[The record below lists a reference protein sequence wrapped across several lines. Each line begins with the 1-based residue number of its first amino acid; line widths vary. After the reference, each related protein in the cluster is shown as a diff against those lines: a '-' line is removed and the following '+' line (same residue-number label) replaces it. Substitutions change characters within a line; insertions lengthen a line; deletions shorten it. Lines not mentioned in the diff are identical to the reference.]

1 MRLLLIPDP
10 TSPNGEDAF
19 CREIVKRA
27 PARGHTAVMQMVP
40 NGPPVAAAEL
50 LAAQGFARDSDA
62 VIINSLQ
69 PAALIA
75 AKAASKPTVLRLIES
90 YAGASPDSLA
100 EVKRLA
106 AAASLLL
113 LPSRHMAGVV
123 ASWGVPPSRMR
134 VIPYAYDQI
143 FAQQIA
149 LVTVRSSRARGFTVV
164 TAGVIDQSSLPGFET
179 VLSGVARLRMDVHV
193 TVIGDGPAL
202 PALKEKAQALMLGDR
217 VTFLGELP
225 HPKKMEYFRSAKAFV
240 EPTGRQGFP
249 SLALHALSEGCPV
262 LGVRAGALP
271 EFIRD
276 GENGLLFPPGDAAA
290 LAEHIITLNT
300 TPGLSLRLIAEGVRT
315 VERHSWDATV
325 AAALD
330 AVETLGVRT
339 S

>member
-1 MRLLLIPDP
+1 M
-10 TSPNGEDAF
+10 
-19 CREIVKRA
+19 
-27 PARGHTAVMQMVP
+27 
-40 NGPPVAAAEL
+40 
-50 LAAQGFARDSDA
+50 
-62 VIINSLQ
+62 
-69 PAALIA
+69 
-75 AKAASKPTVLRLIES
+75 
-90 YAGASPDSLA
+90 
-100 EVKRLA
+100 
-106 AAASLLL
+106 
-113 LPSRHMAGVV
+113 
-123 ASWGVPPSRMR
+123 
-134 VIPYAYDQI
+134 
-143 FAQQIA
+143 
-149 LVTVRSSRARGFTVV
+149 V
-164 TAGVIDQSSLPGFET
+164 TAGVIDEASLSGFET
-179 VLSGVARLRMDVHV
+179 VLSGVSALRMDVHV

-202 PALKEKAQALMLGDR
+202 PALKDRAQALMLGDR

-249 SLALHALSEGCPV
+249 PLALHALSEGCPV

-276 GENGLLFPPGDAAA
+276 GENGLLFAPGDAAA

-330 AVETLGVRT
+330 AVETLEVKA